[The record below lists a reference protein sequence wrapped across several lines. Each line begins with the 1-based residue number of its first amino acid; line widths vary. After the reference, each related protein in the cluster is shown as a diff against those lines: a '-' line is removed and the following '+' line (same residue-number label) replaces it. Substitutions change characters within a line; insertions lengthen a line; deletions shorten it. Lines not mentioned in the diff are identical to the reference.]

1 MDKLTAALL
10 PSSFVMYTTS
20 VAMGFAM
27 APSGTHAPSRTWRA
41 TLAFAVGALG
51 GWPFGLVIALPYVWE
66 ELYMRGSDTKCV
78 HWRRAARWLVAVLAA
93 ALVAVP
99 ILLIDS
105 LAYGR
110 VVLVPLNTVLY
121 NVLGRARGIG
131 PELYGV
137 EPPSYYLVSL
147 SLAFSVVVP
156 LALMALPAVI
166 ASAKF
171 LPQRFSQGKGS
182 HSAWLLGLRVLPV
195 YLWMAVLIMQPHKE
209 ERFMYPIYPLLCVNA
224 AVCLYLLRATTE
236 TVYLRLTRSPYRAS
250 HTVLFSAL
258 TLAPLL
264 LAVVLGAMRTLAL
277 IHHYRAPLDLGMV
290 LSHMEGEHHLCYGK
304 EWHRFPSHFFVPPSM
319 RVDFV
324 ESEFDGILPH
334 HFAPGPSPH
343 TEMSTTTRQQGLQR
357 AALAWPWAPF
367 TQRIPVTVN
376 ERNEAERDRYVR
388 AAHSPQVDLH
398 TCSLMMDVDF
408 PWRAASTLEPRYH
421 LQDTWRKVACRPFLD
436 ADASRE
442 AAAQL
447 PRQAKVYATLARTLW
462 LPGALAQHL
471 PSWASAL
478 RYGEYCLLERISKSP
493 VNAA

>member
-1 MDKLTAALL
+1 
-10 PSSFVMYTTS
+10 MYTTS
-20 VAMGFAM
+20 IAMGLAM
-27 APSGTHAPSRTWRA
+27 APAGARSTIRTWRA

-66 ELYMRGSDTKCV
+66 ELFMRGSDAKCV
-78 HWRRAARWLVAVLAA
+78 RVRRVAQWLAAVLAA

-99 ILLIDS
+99 ILFVDS

-147 SLAFSVVVP
+147 LLAFSVVVP
-156 LALMALPAVI
+156 LALMALPAVM
-166 ASAKF
+166 ASAHF
-171 LPQRFSQGKGS
+171 LPQRYPPTKGT
-182 HSAWLLGLRVLPV
+182 HGACLLGLRVLPV
-195 YLWMAVLIMQPHKE
+195 YLWMAVLTMQPHKE

-224 AVCLYLLRATTE
+224 AISLYLLRAATE
-236 TVYLRLTRSPYRAS
+236 TMYLRLTRSPYRAS

-264 LAVVLGAMRTLAL
+264 LAVVLGAMRILAL

-290 LSHMEGEHHLCYGK
+290 LATMKGEHQLCYGK
-304 EWHRFPSHFFVPPSM
+304 EWHRFPSHFFVPPGM

-334 HFAPGPSPH
+334 HFAPAPSALSAKLNASA
-343 TEMSTTTRQQGLQR
+343 TERVLQR
-357 AALAWPWAPF
+357 AAFAWPLAPL
-367 TQRIPVTVN
+367 TQRVPTTVN
-376 ERNEAERDRYVR
+376 ERNEAERDRYVC
-388 AAHSPQVDLH
+388 AVYLPQVDPR
-398 TCSLMMDVDF
+398 TCSLMLDVDF
-408 PWRAASTLEPRYH
+408 PWRPATTLEPRYH
-421 LQDTWRKVACRPFLD
+421 LQNAWRKVACRPFLD

-442 AAAQL
+442 AAAMM
-447 PRQAKVYATLARTLW
+447 PRQDKVYATLARTLW
-462 LPGALAQHL
+462 LPKALSRYL
-471 PSWASAL
+471 PSWGSAL
-478 RYGEYCLLERISKSP
+478 RYGDYCLLERVSDAD

>member
-1 MDKLTAALL
+1 
-10 PSSFVMYTTS
+10 MYTTS
-20 VAMGFAM
+20 IAMAFAM
-27 APSGTHAPSRTWRA
+27 PPAGTRSSSRTWRA

-66 ELYMRGSDTKCV
+66 ELFMRGSDTKCV
-78 HWRRAARWLVAVLAA
+78 RMHRATRWLAAVLVA
-93 ALVAVP
+93 ALVAAP
-99 ILLIDS
+99 MLLVDS

-121 NVLGRARGIG
+121 NVMGRARGIG

-147 SLAFSVVVP
+147 LLAFSVVVP

-166 ASAKF
+166 VSARL
-171 LPQRFSQGKGS
+171 LPQRFSSSTGS
-182 HSAWLLGLRVLPV
+182 HGAWLLGLRVLPV
-195 YLWMAVLIMQPHKE
+195 YLWVAVLTVQPHKE

-224 AVCLYLLRATTE
+224 AICLYLFRAATE

-250 HTVLFSAL
+250 RTVLFSSL

-277 IHHYRAPLDLGMV
+277 INHYRAPLDLGLV
-290 LSHMEGEHHLCYGK
+290 LSRMEGQHQVCYGK
-304 EWHRFPSHFFVPPSM
+304 EWHRFPSHFFVAPST

-334 HFAPGPSPH
+334 HFAAQPSALP
-343 TEMSTTTRQQGLQR
+343 EKPDVSGAQR
-357 AALAWPWAPF
+357 VLEHVAFAWPWASL
-367 TQRIPVTVN
+367 TQRVPTTVN

-388 AAHSPQVDLH
+388 AAYLPQVDPR
-398 TCSLMMDVDF
+398 TCSLMVDVDF
-408 PWRAASTLEPRYH
+408 PWRPATTWEPRYH
-421 LQDTWRKVACRPFLD
+421 LQDAWRKVACRPFLD

-442 AAAQL
+442 AAAML
-447 PRQAKVYATLARTLW
+447 PRQDKVYATLARTLW
-462 LPGALAQHL
+462 LPSALTQHL
-471 PSWASAL
+471 PSWGSAL
-478 RYGEYCLLERISKSP
+478 RYGEYCILERVSDGEFS
-493 VNAA
+493 AA

>member
-1 MDKLTAALL
+1 MAVADCDEVYNYWEPVHLLAGPNSKEKAFQTWEYAPQYAIRSWAYIAL
-10 PSSFVMYTTS
+10 
-20 VAMGFAM
+20 
-27 APSGTHAPSRTWRA
+27 HAWVPA
-41 TLAFAVGALG
+41 LMTLAQLPPYAGFFALRLTLAAVSSLCDAFLYDAVARYINVRTARYT
-51 GWPFGLVIALPYVWE
+51 LVFLAGCAGMISA
-66 ELYMRGSDTKCV
+66 SS
-78 HWRRAARWLVAVLAA
+78 ARWLVAVLAA

-99 ILLIDS
+99 ILLVDS

-110 VVLVPLNTVLY
+110 VVLVPLNTLLY
-121 NVLGRARGIG
+121 NVLGRASGIG

-147 SLAFSVVVP
+147 LLAFSVVVP
-156 LALMALPAVI
+156 LALMALPTVI

-195 YLWMAVLIMQPHKE
+195 YLWVAVLIVQPHKE

-224 AVCLYLLRATTE
+224 AVCLYLLRAATE

-334 HFAPGPSPH
+334 HFAR
-343 TEMSTTTRQQGLQR
+343 TEMSIPT
-357 AALAWPWAPF
+357 PAP
-367 TQRIPVTVN
+367 
-376 ERNEAERDRYVR
+376 
-388 AAHSPQVDLH
+388 
-398 TCSLMMDVDF
+398 
-408 PWRAASTLEPRYH
+408 
-421 LQDTWRKVACRPFLD
+421 
-436 ADASRE
+436 
-442 AAAQL
+442 
-447 PRQAKVYATLARTLW
+447 
-462 LPGALAQHL
+462 
-471 PSWASAL
+471 
-478 RYGEYCLLERISKSP
+478 
-493 VNAA
+493 